1 MRFLSAFLL
10 TLLLSYVGGLYM
22 PWWIIAPAAFIVA
35 VIVPQK
41 PLTAFLAGFFSLFL
55 LWTLLASYID
65 IKNKHLLSTK
75 IAELL
80 FKTPSHWLIMMVT
93 GLVAA
98 LTGGMAA
105 LTASFLR
112 KKQDAS

>member
-22 PWWIIAPAAFIVA
+22 PWWIIAPAALLVA
-35 VIVPQK
+35 VIIPQK

-55 LWTLLASYID
+55 LWSFLASY

-105 LTASFLR
+105 LTGSFLR